1 VSRAK
6 SLRLLALPLG
16 AALLAAGCGGGQAA
30 NLRPGDAAATSA
42 AGTTAPAATA
52 PAAASG
58 PVAPLTG
65 LPTSAAVAARP
76 AIAVRVPLTGGIGL
90 NDADIVYQEYEQA
103 TLLKVLAIFQ
113 SKDAAEIGPVGGVR
127 PADPSLLP
135 SLRPLYANTGG
146 ASGTEG
152 LLEKAA
158 ITQVTSSSAGSAYR
172 SGTGGLM
179 TSTTGVLAA
188 APRRAKAP
196 PAVLPMAGTGEAFT
210 TSHAGK
216 ARTVTITPPGG
227 PAETWT
233 YSAAGR
239 SWLRSGTPG
248 VAVANL
254 ILQNVQ
260 YKEVLL
266 RDPDRFAQSARVLGR
281 GTCTAV
287 SGSTATP
294 CSWYKRSAAA
304 VTGYVDAAAVPL
316 RFAPGPTWVVLL
328 PPGSKLAVG

>member
-1 VSRAK
+1 M
-6 SLRLLALPLG
+6 
-16 AALLAAGCGGGQAA
+16 
-30 NLRPGDAAATSA
+30 
-42 AGTTAPAATA
+42 
-52 PAAASG
+52 
-58 PVAPLTG
+58 
-65 LPTSAAVAARP
+65 
-76 AIAVRVPLTGGIGL
+76 
-90 NDADIVYQEYEQA
+90 
-103 TLLKVLAIFQ
+103 LAIFQ

-158 ITQVTSSSAGSAYR
+158 ITQVTSSAAASAYR

-179 TSTTGVLAA
+179 TSTAGVLAA
-188 APRRAKAP
+188 APRGAKAP
-196 PAVLPMAGTGEAFT
+196 PAVLPVAGTGEAFT

-216 ARTVTITPPGG
+216 ARTITITPPGA

-281 GTCTAV
+281 GACTAV
-287 SGSTATP
+287 SGGTATP

-304 VTGYVDAAAVPL
+304 VTGYVDAAGVPL

>member
-6 SLRLLALPLG
+6 RLALALG

-30 NLRPGDAAATSA
+30 NLQPGDAAATSA
-42 AGTTAPAATA
+42 ASPKPAATA

-65 LPTSAAVAARP
+65 LPASAAVAARP
-76 AIAVRVPLTGGIGL
+76 AIAVRLPLEGGIGL
-90 NDADIVYQEYEQA
+90 DDADIVYQEYEQS

-127 PADPSLLP
+127 PADPALLP

-158 ITQVTSSSAGSAYR
+158 IAQVTSAAAASAYR
-172 SGTGGLM
+172 SGSAGLM

-188 APRRAKAP
+188 APRGAKP
-196 PAVLPMAGTGEAFT
+196 PPPVLPMAGTGEAFT

-216 ARTVTITPPGG
+216 ARTITITPPGA

-233 YSAAGR
+233 YSPAGR

-260 YKEVLL
+260 YKQVLL

-281 GTCTAV
+281 GICTAV
-287 SGSTATP
+287 SGGTATP
-294 CSWYKRSAAA
+294 CTWYKRSAVA

>member
-1 VSRAK
+1 MSRAK
-6 SLRLLALPLG
+6 SLRLFALPLG
-16 AALLAAGCGGGQAA
+16 AALLAAGCGSGAA
-30 NLRPGDAAATSA
+30 ASLQPGDSA
-42 AGTTAPAATA
+42 APAATTAA
-52 PAAASG
+52 PATTTRTASG

-65 LPTSAAVAARP
+65 LPTSATVAARP
-76 AIAVRVPLTGGIGL
+76 AIAVRLPLDGGIGL
-90 NDADIVYQEYEQA
+90 ADADLVYQEYERA
-103 TLLKVLAIFQ
+103 TLVKVLAIFQ
-113 SKDAAEIGPVGGVR
+113 SKDAGEIGPVGGVR
-127 PADPSLLP
+127 PADPALLP

-158 ITQVTSSSAGSAYR
+158 ITQVTSSAAASAYR
-172 SGTGGLM
+172 SGTAGLM
-179 TSTTGVLAA
+179 TSTAGVLAA
-188 APRRAKAP
+188 APRGAKAP

-216 ARTVTITPPGG
+216 ASTITLSPPGA

-239 SWLRSGTPG
+239 SWQRSGTPG

-254 ILQNVQ
+254 ILQNVE
-260 YKEVLL
+260 YKDVLL
-266 RDPDRFAQSARVLGR
+266 RDPDRSAQSARVLGR

-287 SGSTATP
+287 SGGTATP
-294 CSWYKRSAAA
+294 CSWYKRSPTA
-304 VTGYVDAAAVPL
+304 VTGYVDAASVPL

>member
-6 SLRLLALPLG
+6 SLRWLALPLG
-16 AALLAAGCGGGQAA
+16 AALLAAGCGGDQAA
-30 NLRPGDAAATSA
+30 NLQPGDAA
-42 AGTTAPAATA
+42 PAASTPA
-52 PAAASG
+52 AAATTPAAASG

-65 LPTSAAVAARP
+65 VPTSAAVAARP
-76 AIAVRVPLTGGIGL
+76 AIAVRVPLEGGIGL
-90 NDADIVYQEYEQA
+90 NNADIVYQEYERS

-127 PADPSLLP
+127 PADPALLP

-158 ITQVTSSSAGSAYR
+158 ITQVTSSAAYR
-172 SGTGGLM
+172 SGTAGLM
-179 TSTTGVLAA
+179 TSTAGVLAA
-188 APRRAKAP
+188 APAGAKP
-196 PAVLPMAGTGEAFT
+196 PPPVLPLAGTGEAFT

-216 ARTVTITPPGG
+216 ARTITITPPGA

-233 YSAAGR
+233 YSAAGH

-254 ILQNVQ
+254 VLQNVD
-260 YKEVLL
+260 YKQVLL

-287 SGSTATP
+287 SGGTVTP
-294 CSWYKRSAAA
+294 CSWYKRSAAS
-304 VTGYVDAAAVPL
+304 VTGYVDAAGVPL
-316 RFAPGPTWVVLL
+316 RFAPGPTWIVLL
-328 PPGSKLAVG
+328 PPGSKLAAG

>member
-1 VSRAK
+1 VSRAT

-30 NLRPGDAAATSA
+30 SLQPGDAAA
-42 AGTTAPAATA
+42 PAASTPA
-52 PAAASG
+52 AAATTPAAASG

-65 LPTSAAVAARP
+65 LAASAAVAARP
-76 AIAVRVPLTGGIGL
+76 AIAVRVPLQGGVGL
-90 NDADIVYQEYEQA
+90 NDADLVYQEYERS

-113 SKDAAEIGPVGGVR
+113 SKDAPEIGPVGGVR
-127 PADPSLLP
+127 PADPALLP

-158 ITQVTSSSAGSAYR
+158 ITQVTSSAAASAYR
-172 SGTGGLM
+172 SGTAGLM
-179 TSTTGVLAA
+179 TSTAGVLAA
-188 APRRAKAP
+188 APAGAKP
-196 PAVLPMAGTGEAFT
+196 PPPVLPLAGTGEAFT
-210 TSHAGK
+210 TSHVGK
-216 ARTVTITPPGG
+216 ARTITITPPGA

-233 YSAAGR
+233 YSATGH

-254 ILQNVQ
+254 ILQNVD
-260 YKEVLL
+260 YKQVLL

-281 GTCTAV
+281 GSCTAV
-287 SGSTATP
+287 SGGTVTP
-294 CSWYKRSAAA
+294 CSWYKRSATS
-304 VTGYVDAAAVPL
+304 VTGYVDAAGVPL

-328 PPGSKLAVG
+328 PSGSKLATG

>member
-1 VSRAK
+1 MSRAK
-6 SLRLLALPLG
+6 SPRPLALSLG
-16 AALLAAGCGGGQAA
+16 AALLAAGCGGGPAA
-30 NLRPGDAAATSA
+30 SLQPGDGPTSA
-42 AGTTAPAATA
+42 ATTTAAATA
-52 PAAASG
+52 PAATG

-65 LPTSAAVAARP
+65 LPVSAAVAARP
-76 AIAVRVPLTGGIGL
+76 AIAVRVPLEGGIGL
-90 NDADIVYQEYEQA
+90 NDADLVYQEYERA
-103 TLLKVLAIFQ
+103 TLPWVLAIFQ

-127 PADPSLLP
+127 PADPALLP
-135 SLRPLYANTGG
+135 GLRPLYANTGG

-152 LLEKAA
+152 LLDKAA
-158 ITQVTSSSAGSAYR
+158 VTQVTSSAAASAYR
-172 SGTGGLM
+172 DGTAGLM
-179 TSTTGVLAA
+179 TSTAGVLAA
-188 APRRAKAP
+188 APHGAKAP
-196 PAVLPMAGTGEAFT
+196 PAVLPVAGTGDAFT

-216 ARTVTITPPGG
+216 ARTITITPPGA

-233 YSAAGR
+233 YSPAAR

-281 GTCTAV
+281 GSCTAV

-304 VTGYVDAAAVPL
+304 VTGYVDAASVPL

-328 PPGSKLAVG
+328 PPGSKVSVG

>member
-1 VSRAK
+1 MSRAK

-16 AALLAAGCGGGQAA
+16 AALLAAGCAGGPAA
-30 NLRPGDAAATSA
+30 SLQPGDGPASA
-42 AGTTAPAATA
+42 ASTPAPAATA

-58 PVAPLTG
+58 PIAPLTG

-76 AIAVRVPLTGGIGL
+76 AIAVRVPLEGGIGL
-90 NDADIVYQEYEQA
+90 NDADLVYQEYERA
-103 TLLKVLAIFQ
+103 TLPRVLAIFQ

-127 PADPSLLP
+127 PADPALLP

-158 ITQVTSSSAGSAYR
+158 ITQVTSSAAASAYR
-172 SGTGGLM
+172 DGTAGLM
-179 TSTTGVLAA
+179 TSTAGVLAA
-188 APRRAKAP
+188 APRGTTAP
-196 PAVLPMAGTGEAFT
+196 PAVLPVAGTGDAFT
-210 TSHAGK
+210 TSHAGR
-216 ARTVTITPPGG
+216 ARTITITPPGA

-233 YSAAGR
+233 YSPAGR

-248 VAVANL
+248 VAAANL

-304 VTGYVDAAAVPL
+304 VTGYVDGATVPL

-328 PPGSKLAVG
+328 PPGATVAVG